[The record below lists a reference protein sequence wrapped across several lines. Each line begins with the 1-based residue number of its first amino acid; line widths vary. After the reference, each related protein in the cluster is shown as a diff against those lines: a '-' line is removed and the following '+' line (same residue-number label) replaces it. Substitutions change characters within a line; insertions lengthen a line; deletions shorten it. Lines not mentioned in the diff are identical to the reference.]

1 MLDSRVD
8 RCQPLGLGWQH
19 DAGKAILINR
29 ERLIK
34 TLMDLIRI
42 DSPTGEEDEMDREV
56 TSRLQAL
63 GFLVHHDSFNNVI
76 ARLGGIGEPVML
88 SAHLDTVE
96 PGRGIKPVLHG
107 DTLRSDGSTILGGD
121 CKAGVSI
128 ILEGITSVIE
138 AGGQHLPVEV
148 AFSRAE
154 EGGLVG
160 VHHMDFSRISAKR
173 GVVFD
178 AEGGVNRITVAA
190 PAQNVVKAHIQ
201 GRAAHAGLE
210 PENGISAVLIAA
222 HILTQL
228 PLGRIDAETTSN
240 IGRVEGG
247 VKRNIIPE
255 TAYMDGEIRSRDQSK
270 LDQYTQRFREVFGTV
285 AAQYP
290 KAKVSL
296 EVENTYYSF
305 SVDASNPTVAMIS
318 RALADAGLEP
328 QLEGS
333 GGGSDAN
340 VFFENGIAALPVGIG
355 VRAFHTKEET
365 VIIPEVLEGAE
376 ICARIIRGV

>member
-1 MLDSRVD
+1 M
-8 RCQPLGLGWQH
+8 
-19 DAGKAILINR
+19 ANR

-42 DSPTGEEDEMDREV
+42 DSPTGEEDAMDREV
-56 TSRLQAL
+56 TARLQAL
-63 GFLVHHDSFNNVI
+63 GFMVHHDSFGNVI
-76 ARLGGIGEPVML
+76 ARLDGAGEPVLL

-128 ILEGITSVIE
+128 ILEGVASVLE
-138 AGGQHLPVEV
+138 SGAQHLPVEV

-160 VHHMDFSRISAKR
+160 VHHMDFGRISARR

-190 PAQNVVKAHIQ
+190 PSQNVVKAHIR

-210 PENGISAVLIAA
+210 PEKGISAVLIAA
-222 HILTQL
+222 QVLTQL

-247 VKRNIIPE
+247 LKRNIIPE
-255 TAYMDGEIRSRDQSK
+255 TACMDGEIRSRDQSK
-270 LDQYTQRFREVFGTV
+270 LDQYTQRFREVFDRV
-285 AAQYP
+285 AARYP
-290 KAKVSL
+290 EARVSL
-296 EVENTYYSF
+296 EIENTYHAF
-305 SVDASNPTVAMIS
+305 KVDASHPTVVMIS
-318 RALADAGLEP
+318 RALTDAGLEP

-340 VFFENGIAALPVGIG
+340 VFFEKGIAALPVGIG
-355 VRAFHTKEET
+355 VRAFHTREET
-365 VIIPEVLEGAE
+365 VIIPEVLQGAE
-376 ICARIIRGV
+376 VCQRIIRGL

>member
-1 MLDSRVD
+1 L
-8 RCQPLGLGWQH
+8 
-19 DAGKAILINR
+19 ANR

-63 GFLVHHDSFNNVI
+63 GFVVHHDSFNNVI
-76 ARLGGIGEPVML
+76 ARLDGIGEPVML

-247 VKRNIIPE
+247 LKRNIIPE

-318 RALADAGLEP
+318 RALADAGLKP